1 MVPIDEVGD
10 WRLPDAEFLAS
21 FRLPQRGAGKLAL
34 LNKLPREERIHFD
47 EESHTYTYDGVLV
60 SRSVTGLI
68 HRYASDFD
76 PHAALAAMKNGKD
89 WETKRAEL
97 EGQGLDVSDE
107 AFIQRWSQS
116 GKIASARGTLLH
128 YHAECL
134 LNGIP
139 VEGPHSVEFK
149 QVQQIFIHLTQEMG
163 MQPYRAEVCLYS
175 ERLKCAGQADALF
188 KDANGHIVLG
198 DWKRTKALK
207 YENRYGHLRYPLDG
221 LDDCSWS
228 LYTLQLNTYAYFLES
243 EYGVRVSDLLLFLV
257 HPERDCPEIVRVP
270 NMRATID
277 ALVDYETEQGR
288 TA

>member
-47 EESHTYTYDGVLV
+47 EESHTYTFRGVLV
-60 SRSVTGLI
+60 PRSVTGLL

-76 PHAALAAMKNGKD
+76 PRAALMAMKNGKD
-89 WETKRAEL
+89 WEMKRAEL

-107 AFIQRWSQS
+107 AFIQRWSQC

-128 YHAECL
+128 FHAECL
-134 LNGIP
+134 MNGIP
-139 VEGPHSVEFK
+139 VEEPHSVEFK
-149 QVQQIFIHLTQEMG
+149 QAQQIFAHLTQTLG
-163 MQPYRAEVCLYS
+163 LQPYRAEVCLYS

-228 LYTLQLNTYAYFLES
+228 LYTLQLNTYAYFLVS
-243 EYGVRVSDLLLFLV
+243 EYGLRVSDLLLFLV

-277 ALVDYETEQGR
+277 ALVDYEIEQGR
-288 TA
+288 AA